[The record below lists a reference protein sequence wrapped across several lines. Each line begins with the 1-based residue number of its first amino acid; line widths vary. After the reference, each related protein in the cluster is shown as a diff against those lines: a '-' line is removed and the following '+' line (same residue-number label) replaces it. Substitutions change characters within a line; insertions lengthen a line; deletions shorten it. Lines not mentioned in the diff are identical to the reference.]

1 MKSKGFLKLS
11 ECTNAY
17 YCWKGSVESGFDF
30 VLVQNEV
37 TALLAG
43 AGTYFM
49 RVTAMFARHY
59 RQLGRCGC
67 VITEKFGRPSV

>member
-17 YCWKGSVESGFDF
+17 YCRKGSVESGFDF
-30 VLVQNEV
+30 VFVQNEV

-43 AGTYFM
+43 GH
-49 RVTAMFARHY
+49 V
-59 RQLGRCGC
+59 L
-67 VITEKFGRPSV
+67 